1 VPFADLFLPYIW
13 GEGAS
18 RAFAEWQRET
28 TLPESGS
35 QSMGWASLK
44 PALRVLGVSESGI
57 RRHKGGPRRA
67 RTVDPRIKSPLLYRL
82 SYRPH

>member
-1 VPFADLFLPYIW
+1 M

-35 QSMGWASLK
+35 YSMGWARVK
-44 PALRVLGVSESGI
+44 PALRVLSVLSLKPHEFGLV
-57 RRHKGGPRRA
+57 
-67 RTVDPRIKSPLLYRL
+67 IKIWDSASNLFKSTAGKNFALFHVNHL
-82 SYRPH
+82 ICISHC

>member
-1 VPFADLFLPYIW
+1 M

-35 QSMGWASLK
+35 YSMGLARVK
-44 PALRVLGVSESGI
+44 GGLRVLSVSRQPVRRDQAEHAANTLGRFLASGI
-57 RRHKGGPRRA
+57 TG
-67 RTVDPRIKSPLLYRL
+67 
-82 SYRPH
+82 